1 MPFNILDK
9 RIEQYIP
16 ILSRNNIN
24 IQARS
29 IFLQGL
35 LLMKTKSIPEELL
48 MVKDY
53 IHKIRK
59 NKKPY
64 KTSLINYLLNFVD
77 KHNYINQIVFGIHNS
92 NHLKKIINYKKISKI
107 YFPKFNIKK
116 KNIIDPRLWH

>member
-1 MPFNILDK
+1 VPFNILDK